1 MTSYDLIQYELSSL
15 GLNREGVVEITLTQG
30 IFFTTLCYIIGK
42 VQLVQNKVMGANLD
56 PHSFSLLDPHLFSL
70 LDPDPHIDYGSGS
83 RREKLKEKTEKNVKK
98 LVIIGHT
105 N

>member
-1 MTSYDLIQYELSSL
+1 
-15 GLNREGVVEITLTQG
+15 
-30 IFFTTLCYIIGK
+30 
-42 VQLVQNKVMGANLD
+42 MGANLD

-70 LDPDPHIDYGSGS
+70 LDSDPHIDYGSGS